1 MRCSEG
7 GERPSSRTLAREL
20 PESAAEEEEEAGGEG
35 GCSERGVYF
44 SFFCS
49 KYMLPVMVV

>member
-35 GCSERGVYF
+35 GCSERGAGQIGRAHV
-44 SFFCS
+44 
-49 KYMLPVMVV
+49 